1 MTATTTR
8 PATSEAVGFY
18 GHALPIVEDLCAQ
31 ARAWRDRAPIDPEA
45 IRAHSDM
52 TWLALRCE
60 LRLARAT
67 GGTE

>member
-1 MTATTTR
+1 MTTA
-8 PATSEAVGFY
+8 EFY
-18 GHALPIVEDLCAQ
+18 AHALPIVEALCDL
-31 ARAWRDRAPIDPEA
+31 ARTWRERAPTNPEA
-45 IRAHSDM
+45 IRAHADM